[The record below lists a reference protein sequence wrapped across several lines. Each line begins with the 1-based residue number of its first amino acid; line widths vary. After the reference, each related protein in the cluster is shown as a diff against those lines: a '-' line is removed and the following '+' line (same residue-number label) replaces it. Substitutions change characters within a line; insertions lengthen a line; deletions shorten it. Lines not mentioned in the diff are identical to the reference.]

1 MVSRDEIASLEKQST
16 AMLDDAIALVADAG
30 ASAPDARRR
39 AQRVLHQMRA
49 HLTRPSVFV
58 LAGEFN
64 SGKSTLANRL
74 ADIEALP
81 TDLFANTSVPT
92 RLHWAGQIEVA
103 CIGSSGLRLPL
114 APSALCL
121 EEPLARLDVGAPIAF
136 LSALDLIDTPGLADP
151 EMERDGSD
159 LLAHRPDALI
169 WCTPATQA
177 WKETERVVWSRLPA
191 RLRQHTI
198 LALTFCDLLEEARE
212 VERVRARLEREAGP
226 FHAIVAVSGP
236 AKARACLEPLRRLAR
251 DLADALKLDRLARTA
266 RLSQRLLARL

>member
-39 AQRVLHQMRA
+39 AQRVLHQLRA

-92 RLHWAGQIEVA
+92 RLHWAGELEVA